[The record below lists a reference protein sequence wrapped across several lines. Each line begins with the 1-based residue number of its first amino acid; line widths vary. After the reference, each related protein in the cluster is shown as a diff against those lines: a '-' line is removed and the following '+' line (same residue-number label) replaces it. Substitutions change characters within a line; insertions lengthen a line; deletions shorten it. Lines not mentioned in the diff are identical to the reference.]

1 MNTAVTLTHLSHAYP
16 ARGKNPGRHALNDVS
31 LTVPRGTIYG
41 LLGPNG
47 GGKSTLFRILSTAL
61 VPTQGDVH
69 IFGVD
74 VIKQASLARPLCG
87 VVFQNPSLDKKLTVT
102 ENLRHHGHLYGLSG
116 SALVEKIQIALKRL
130 SLSDR
135 ANDLVET
142 LSGGLAR
149 RVEIAQGLLHNP
161 QLLIM
166 DEPST
171 GLDPGARREMWDFLF
186 DLKKSGIT
194 ILLTTHLMDEGD
206 KCDDIMILHEGR
218 TVAQGSPEA
227 LKKKI
232 GGDIIAIQSADAETL
247 VKSIKTNWN
256 LNAVIL
262 GGTVRVEIQDGH
274 KFVPQLIESFPGKIS
289 SVQLGKPTLE
299 DVFVRET
306 GQTFASSEKLS

>member
-1 MNTAVTLTHLSHAYP
+1 MSDAVSIQHLSHSYP
-16 ARGKNPGRHALNDVS
+16 AHGKTPERHALRDIS
-31 LTVPRGTIYG
+31 LRVAEGAIYG

-61 VPTQGDVH
+61 RPSQGDVR

-74 VIKQASLARPLCG
+74 VVNQPAQARPLCG
-87 VVFQNPSLDKKLTVT
+87 VVFQNPSLDKKLTVV

-116 SALVEKIQIALKRL
+116 SLLHEKIQTTLKRL

-161 QLLIM
+161 RLLIM

-171 GLDPGARREMWDFLF
+171 GLDPGARREMWDFLM

-206 KCDDIMILHEGR
+206 KCDDIMIIHKGR
-218 TVAQGSPEA
+218 AVTQGSPDV
-227 LKKKI
+227 LKKEI
-232 GGDIIAIQSADAETL
+232 GGDIVSIQTTDPDAL
-247 VKSIKTNWN
+247 AKTIQAKWN
-256 LNAVIL
+256 IPAVVV
-262 GGTVRVEIQDGH
+262 GGVVRIEIQEGH
-274 KFVPQLIESFPGKIS
+274 KFVPQLIESVPGKVASI
-289 SVQLGKPTLE
+289 QLGKPTLE
-299 DVFVRET
+299 DVFVHET
-306 GQTFASSEKLS
+306 GQIFSLEKNS

>member
-1 MNTAVTLTHLSHAYP
+1 MNPAVSISHLSHNYSARRNSP
-16 ARGKNPGRHALNDVS
+16 ARQALNDVS
-31 LTVPRGTIYG
+31 LFVNEGAIYG

-61 VPTQGDVH
+61 APSLGDVF

-74 VIKQASLARPLCG
+74 VVKQPSQARPLCG
-87 VVFQNPSLDKKLTVT
+87 IVFQNPSLDKELTVT
-102 ENLRHHGHLYGLSG
+102 ENLKHHGHLYGISG
-116 SALVEKIQIALKRL
+116 ASLHNKIQDVLNRL

-135 ANDLVET
+135 SNDLVKT

-161 QLLIM
+161 RLLIM

-186 DLKKSGIT
+186 ELKKSGVT
-194 ILLTTHLMDEGD
+194 ILLTTHVMDEGD
-206 KCDDIMILHEGR
+206 KCDDLMILHEGR
-218 TVAQGSPEA
+218 SVAQGSPDT

-232 GGDIIAIQSADAETL
+232 GGDIIAIQTSEPTTIAE
-247 VKSIKTNWN
+247 SIKSRWN
-256 LNAVIL
+256 LNPIVL
-262 GGTVRVEIQDGH
+262 NGTIRVEIQDGH
-274 KFVPQLIESFPGKIS
+274 KFVPQLIEAFPGKIS

-306 GQTFASSEKLS
+306 GQMFSSLEKKS